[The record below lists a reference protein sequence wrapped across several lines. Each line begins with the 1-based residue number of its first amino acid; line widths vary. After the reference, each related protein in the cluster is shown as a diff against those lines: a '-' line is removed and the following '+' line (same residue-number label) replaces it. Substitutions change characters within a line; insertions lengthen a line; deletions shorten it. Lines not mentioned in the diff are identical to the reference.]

1 LMIPLAG
8 NPWAFTVI
16 LFFWGAGVFGFGSP
30 IQARIIGNTRDA
42 PLLAASL
49 IPSAFN
55 ISIAAGAWLGGTL
68 IEGGVSYG
76 MLPWVGVAAA
86 AGATVIALVSWRRER

>member
-1 LMIPLAG
+1 
-8 NPWAFTVI
+8 VI

-49 IPSAFN
+49 IPSGFN
-55 ISIAAGAWLGGTL
+55 VSIAFGAWLGGTM
-68 IEGGVSYG
+68 IDGGYG
-76 MLPWVGVAAA
+76 YGSLPWIGAVGAALSVA
-86 AGATVIALVSWRRER
+86 VVLWSWSRERKSVA